1 MLLRTVSIPDTRS
14 TNINSLAVYQ
24 VSVVCFVLEQTTCEY
39 LMENTM
45 LIKRNLQ
52 TEVRVALFGEVVEQ
66 KGCGH
71 VSRCSGGRLESLLW
85 RCSGPQLLV
94 LSNTKEVSQGQ

>member
-24 VSVVCFVLEQTTCEY
+24 VSVVCFVLDQTTCEY

-71 VSRCSGGRLESLLW
+71 VSRCSGGRLEVW
-85 RCSGPQLLV
+85 RCSGLQLLV